1 MTRGTLRIA
10 ATIFI
15 VVALALIVAG
25 LANEQAV
32 VWGLGLIPVGIAMIM
47 SLARRWAGSGPE

>member
-1 MTRGTLRIA
+1 MTKRTLGIA
-10 ATIFI
+10 ASILI

-32 VWGLGLIPVGIAMIM
+32 VWGLGLIAVAIAMIM
-47 SLARRWAGSGPE
+47 SLATRWAGSGPE

>member
-1 MTRGTLRIA
+1 MTKRTLRIA
-10 ATIFI
+10 ASILI

-32 VWGLGLIPVGIAMIM
+32 VWGLGLIAVAIAMIM
-47 SLARRWAGSGPE
+47 SLATRWAGSGPE